1 MSYIFYGYNSL
12 EQLNISNLKT
22 YNVTKMI
29 SMFGE
34 CSSLKELDLSNF
46 NTKNVTHMNNMF
58 INCSSLKKNKFIKF

>member
-1 MSYIFYGYNSL
+1 
-12 EQLNISNLKT
+12 
-22 YNVTKMI
+22 MI

-58 INCSSLKKNKFIKF
+58 INYSSLKKNKFIKF